1 MQKNIK
7 TISVVSLIFVL
18 LLQVFSA
25 CNNKTNVTA
34 NNFDRKLMLQNY
46 ADKLIRPAFLDLKTQ
61 VAILQ
66 TATQSFTATP
76 NTANLTALQTAWADA
91 YSAFQYTNSYNFG
104 VAGEQGLR
112 KSLIEEIATFPVSVA
127 KIDNAITQGNAN
139 FSDFNRDARGFLA
152 VEYLIFNLN
161 NDNSLII
168 SNFATENNF
177 QNRKNFLINAVSNL
191 KTRIDEVNTAW
202 NGTNGTSGV
211 YATEFVAN
219 DGTDVGSSTSQ
230 LYNEFLRSFE
240 ALKNFKLGIPLGK
253 RAGQTQTE
261 PTKIEAYYS
270 SKTLVMMQLHF
281 KGIENIWYGKSKT
294 NEQNLGFKAYLAS
307 VEGGNALITS
317 TETQLNAIKNALNAI
332 PTNNSVVF
340 QIQNSPVLLENLHTE
355 IQKNTRFFKSDMS
368 SLLGIAITFSSGDG
382 D

>member
-7 TISVVSLIFVL
+7 LILVINL
-18 LLQVFSA
+18 LFLQLFSS
-25 CNNKTNVTA
+25 CKDKTDITA

-46 ADKLIRPAFLDLKTQ
+46 AQKLIKPAFLDLKTQ
-61 VAILQ
+61 TDILQ
-66 TATQSFTATP
+66 TATQSFMATP
-76 NTANLTALQTAWADA
+76 NTANLSALQAAWVNA
-91 YSAFQYTNSYNFG
+91 YSAFQHTNSYNFG

-112 KSLIEEIATFPVSVA
+112 KSLTEEIATFPVSNT
-127 KIDNAITQGNAN
+127 KIDNAITLGNAN

-152 VEYLIFNLN
+152 IEYLIFDLN
-161 NDNSLII
+161 NDNNLII
-168 SNFATENNF
+168 SNFTTQTNF
-177 QNRKNFLINAVSNL
+177 QNRKNFLINAVTNL
-191 KTRIDEVNTAW
+191 KTRIDEVNTTW
-202 NGTNGTSGV
+202 NGAN
-211 YATEFVAN
+211 ATFANEFIAN
-219 DGTDVGSSTSQ
+219 DATDVGSSTSQ

-240 ALKNFKLGIPLGK
+240 ALKNFKLGVPLGK

-261 PTKIEAYYS
+261 AQRVEAYYS

-281 KGIENIWYGKSKT
+281 KSIENIWYGKSKT
-294 NEQNLGFKAYLAS
+294 EEDGIGFKEYLQS

-317 TETQLNAIKNALNAI
+317 TETQLLAIKSALNAI
-332 PTNNSVVF
+332 PTSNSVAF
-340 QIQNSPVLLENLHTE
+340 QITNSPLLLENLHTE

>member
-7 TISVVSLIFVL
+7 LILVVNFLF
-18 LLQVFSA
+18 LQLFSS
-25 CNNKTNVTA
+25 CKDKTDVTA

-46 ADKLIRPAFLDLKTQ
+46 AQKLIKPAFLDLKMQTD
-61 VAILQ
+61 ILQ
-66 TATQSFTATP
+66 TATQSFTNAP
-76 NTANLTALQTAWADA
+76 NTANLNILQTAWTNT
-91 YSAFQYTNSYNFG
+91 YSAFQYANSYNFG

-112 KSLIEEIATFPVSVA
+112 KSLTEEIATFPVSST
-127 KIDNAITQGNAN
+127 KIDNAITLGNAN

-161 NDNSLII
+161 NDNILII
-168 SNFATENNF
+168 SNFTTQTNF
-177 QNRKNFLINAVSNL
+177 QNRKTFLINAVSNL

-202 NGTNGTSGV
+202 NGANGTF
-211 YATEFVAN
+211 ANEFIAN
-219 DGTDVGSSTSQ
+219 DATDVGSSTSQ

-240 ALKNFKLGIPLGK
+240 ALKNFKLGVPLGK
-253 RAGQTQTE
+253 RAGQTQAE
-261 PTKIEAYYS
+261 SQRVEAYYS
-270 SKTLVMMQLHF
+270 AKTLIMMQLHF
-281 KGIENIWYGKSKT
+281 KAIENIWYGKSKI
-294 NEQNLGFKAYLAS
+294 EEDGIGFKEYLQS

-317 TETQLNAIKNALNAI
+317 TETQLLAIKTALNAI
-332 PTNNSVVF
+332 PTSNSVAF
-340 QIQNSPVLLENLHTE
+340 QITNSPLLLENLHTE

>member
-7 TISVVSLIFVL
+7 LLSVISVIFIL
-18 LLQVFSA
+18 SLQVFPS
-25 CNNKTNVTA
+25 CKDKTDITA

-66 TATQSFTATP
+66 TATQSFTAAP
-76 NTANLTALQTAWADA
+76 NTANLSALQTAWTDA

-112 KSLIEEIATFPVSVA
+112 KNLIEEIATFPVSVA
-127 KIDNAITQGNAN
+127 KIDNAIMQGNAN

-168 SNFATENNF
+168 NKFSIENDF
-177 QNRKNFLINAVSNL
+177 QNRKNFLVNAVSNL

-261 PTKIEAYYS
+261 PTKTEAYYS

-281 KGIENIWYGKSKT
+281 KVIENIWYGKSKT
-294 NEQNLGFKAYLAS
+294 NEQNSGFKAYLAS
-307 VEGGNALITS
+307 VEGGNTLITS
-317 TETQLNAIKNALNAI
+317 TETQLTAIKNALNAI
-332 PTNNSVVF
+332 PTNNSVTF